1 MNWIVFIFSLHA
13 LYISVI
19 EIDVKE
25 DSFANVIIKI
35 FSDDLSDAVREAD
48 TAIIP
53 REGEYDSSHLEC
65 IESYFNREFFIHNNY
80 DTIRFDIIDY
90 TSENQTVWLNL
101 KSRKAL
107 TNDLQL
113 TASFLLDIFPDQV
126 NMVQFKT
133 RNQKQFFQI
142 KKGKESVDLNVDKS

>member
-1 MNWIVFIFSLHA
+1 
-13 LYISVI
+13 
-19 EIDVKE
+19 
-25 DSFANVIIKI
+25 
-35 FSDDLSDAVREAD
+35 
-48 TAIIP
+48 
-53 REGEYDSSHLEC
+53 
-65 IESYFNREFFIHNNY
+65 
-80 DTIRFDIIDY
+80 
-90 TSENQTVWLNL
+90 LNL

-142 KKGKESVDLNVDKS
+142 KKGKESVDLN